1 MKLKQASARLSFAF
15 QVLLGR
21 LQHNRYN
28 TKNRHVR
35 ISTSQMTFVVRYIQF
50 NSSKKRNRDG
60 PFSIVSVVIVKST
73 VFEIT

>member
-28 TKNRHVR
+28 TK
-35 ISTSQMTFVVRYIQF
+35 IDMFESQL
-50 NSSKKRNRDG
+50 
-60 PFSIVSVVIVKST
+60 VK
-73 VFEIT
+73 